1 MRPCGQ
7 RETGGAQDGV
17 EPCGPSCVGS
27 AVVNDLRVDETR
39 AQPVVAGVIAAIV
52 GFSSSFTVV
61 LAGLAAAGAT
71 KREAASGLLVLSVFM
86 GLTGIWLSWR
96 TRMPISAAWS
106 TPGAALLVSAG
117 GVHGGYTAALGAFA
131 FAGLLTII
139 AGLWRPLAGWIAA
152 IPGPLASA
160 LLAGVLL
167 PVCLS
172 PAKSMVAEPWIT
184 LPIIVTFTLMLRFAR
199 RWAVPAVLV
208 AAIVA
213 VVIAQPDSGGDF
225 HPTLPRLVF
234 HAPAWDSKALLS
246 IGLPLFIVTM
256 ASQNIAGMAV
266 LRSFGFSPPLRPLLV
281 ATGGATAAGAP
292 FGVHGVNL
300 AAITAALVAGPD
312 ADPRPERRWIAG
324 AASGATYLVIGPL
337 AGVAVALVAAA
348 PTVVIGAV
356 AGLALLGA
364 LGGALA
370 AAMSEPDLRDAA
382 IVTLVVSASGISAWG
397 VSAPFWGLAAG
408 LVFQAAVK
416 RRRPAPPPE

>member
-1 MRPCGQ
+1 MEPRGPC
-7 RETGGAQDGV
+7 
-17 EPCGPSCVGS
+17 CVWS
-27 AVVNDLRVDETR
+27 PVVNELRVDGTR
-39 AQPVVAGVIAAIV
+39 SQPVTAGVIAAIV
-52 GFSSSFTVV
+52 GFSSSFTIV

-71 KREAASGLLVLSVFM
+71 EAEAASGLLVLSVFM
-86 GLTGIWLSWR
+86 GLVGMWLSWH

-117 GVHGGYTAALGAFA
+117 GVHGGYEAALGAFA
-131 FAGLLTII
+131 LAGLLTII
-139 AGLWRPLAGWIAA
+139 AGLWRPLAAWIAM

-184 LPIIVTFTLMLRFAR
+184 LPIIVTFVVFLRFAR
-199 RWAVPAVLV
+199 RWAVPAILV
-208 AAIVA
+208 AAIVSVA
-213 VVIAQPDSGGDF
+213 IGQPDSGSGF

-234 HAPAWDSKALLS
+234 HAPVWDSKALIS
-246 IGLPLFIVTM
+246 IGVPLFIVTM
-256 ASQNIAGMAV
+256 ASQNIAGIAV
-266 LRSFGFSPPLRPLLV
+266 LRSFGFHPPLRPLLV

-312 ADPRPERRWIAG
+312 AHPEPDRRWIAG
-324 AASGATYLVIGPL
+324 AASGATYVVIGPL
-337 AGVAVALVAAA
+337 AGVAAALVAAA
-348 PTVVIGAV
+348 PAVVISAV

-364 LGGALA
+364 LGGALTGA
-370 AAMSEPDLRDAA
+370 TSDLEYRDAA

-397 VSAPFWGLAAG
+397 VSAPFWGLASG
-408 LVFQAAVK
+408 LVFQAVVT
-416 RRRPAPPPE
+416 RRRPGPAD

>member
-1 MRPCGQ
+1 
-7 RETGGAQDGV
+7 
-17 EPCGPSCVGS
+17 
-27 AVVNDLRVDETR
+27 VNELRVDGTR
-39 AQPVVAGVIAAIV
+39 SQPVTAGVIAAIV

-71 KREAASGLLVLSVFM
+71 KDEAASGLLVLSILM
-86 GLTGIWLSWR
+86 GITGMWLSWR

-106 TPGAALLVSAG
+106 TPGAALLVSSG
-117 GVHGGYTAALGAFA
+117 GVHGGYEAALGAFA
-131 FAGLLTII
+131 LAGLLTII
-139 AGLWRPLAGWIAA
+139 AGLWRPLAAWIAM

-172 PAKSMVAEPWIT
+172 PAKSMVAEPRIT
-184 LPIIVTFTLMLRFAR
+184 LPIIITFVVFLRFAR

-208 AAIVA
+208 AAIIA

-234 HAPAWDSKALLS
+234 HAPVWDSKALLS
-246 IGLPLFIVTM
+246 IGVPLFIVTM

-266 LRSFGFSPPLRPLLV
+266 LRSFGFHPPLRPLLV

-324 AASGATYLVIGPL
+324 ASSGATYVVIGPL
-337 AGVAVALVAAA
+337 AGVAAALVAAA
-348 PTVVIGAV
+348 PAVVISAV

-364 LGGALA
+364 LGGALTGA
-370 AAMSEPDLRDAA
+370 TADPEYRDAA
-382 IVTLVVSASGISAWG
+382 IVTLVVSASGISAGG
-397 VSAPFWGLAAG
+397 VSAPFWGLASG
-408 LVFQAAVK
+408 LVFHAVVR
-416 RRRPAPPPE
+416 RRRPDPPVG